1 MFEPRIVN
9 KLQSIQNIAAM
20 PTVASQVL
28 SAVDNQDFSAAKIA
42 VLLEQDQSLVARLL
56 RVANSPFYGF
66 SRKIST
72 VELAVVVLGTNAIK
86 EILIGLS
93 IKRMFRKV
101 QSLGFNID
109 AFWTYS
115 LYCASAS
122 RVIARK
128 IGYRLAGEAF
138 VAGLMHDIGILIIAQ
153 YFGVDYAK
161 IRELMISRNM
171 SLIEAEKY
179 VLKTT
184 HCEIGAWIG
193 KKWNLPDRLLM
204 SILNH
209 HTHFSVF
216 ENLDSSSESNKSVD
230 QPLTTVV
237 SVAEWFAR
245 KNDYYKWNTENTPSM
260 LYLSEE
266 LFDTDQDDDDIY
278 DKESSIA
285 LLQNEINDEFLKAG
299 IFAEI

>member
-9 KLQSIQNIAAM
+9 KLKSILNIATM
-20 PTVASQVL
+20 PSVASQVL
-28 SAVDNQDFSAAKIA
+28 DAVDNPNFSAAKIA
-42 VLLEQDQSLVARLL
+42 ILLEQDQSLVAKLL

-101 QSLGFNID
+101 QSLGFNIE

-153 YFGVDYAK
+153 YFGGDYAK
-161 IRELMISRNM
+161 IRELMALKKIS
-171 SLIEAEKY
+171 LVEAEKL
-179 VLKTT
+179 VLNTT
-184 HCEIGAWIG
+184 HCEIGAWLG

-209 HTHFSVF
+209 HTHYTKF
-216 ENLDSSSESNKSVD
+216 EQTDSTEEADKTLD
-230 QPLTTVV
+230 QPLTTIV

-245 KNDYYKWNTENTPSM
+245 KNDYYKWNPEKYPSS
-260 LYLSEE
+260 LYISDE
-266 LFDTDQDDDDIY
+266 LFESEQDEDDIY

-285 LLQNEINDEFLKAG
+285 LLQNEINDEFTKAG

>member
-9 KLQSIQNIAAM
+9 KLQSIQNIATM
-20 PTVASQVL
+20 PNVASQVL
-28 SAVDNQDFSAAKIA
+28 AAVDNPDYSAAKIA

-153 YFGVDYAK
+153 YFGVDFAK
-161 IRELMISRNM
+161 IRELMAVRNL
-171 SLIEAEKY
+171 SLIEAEKL
-179 VLKTT
+179 VLHTT
-184 HCEIGAWIG
+184 HCEIGAWLG

-209 HTHFSVF
+209 HTNFSTF
-216 ENLDSSSESNKSVD
+216 EQSGNDAESDKILD
-230 QPLTTVV
+230 QPLTTIV

-245 KNDYYKWNTENTPSM
+245 KNGYYKWNTEKHPST
-260 LYLSEE
+260 LYISDE
-266 LFDTDQDDDDIY
+266 LFESSQDDDAIY

-285 LLQNEINDEFLKAG
+285 LLQNEINDEFIKAG